1 MSFKSGGAT
10 PSSDMDTSDPIAIV
24 GMAVRLP
31 GGVRNTEDF
40 WNLMM
45 DKRSGLIPI
54 PKERWNSEGFYSP
67 VAKWGTVQNKEAYMF
82 SQADNDLTKFDA
94 SYFTC
99 GEKEIERMDP
109 MQRQLLEIARE
120 CLDNAGETNWRG
132 EEIGCYVGNFSSDW
146 QDDLSMDPHAS
157 GLYRGSGY
165 LDFLQPNRV
174 SYEYGWTGPSMLV
187 KTGCSSSMVAL
198 HLAAEAVQN
207 GACKSA
213 MALGCNLITSVI
225 TSIVFTETGVLSPS
239 GKCKTFDLLADG
251 YGRGEAVN
259 AVYVKRLS
267 DALRDGNP
275 VRAII
280 RASATNND
288 GRSNGIMSPNTYL
301 QEALIRKTY
310 EKAGVPFN
318 KTAFFEC
325 HGTGTPTGD
334 PLEVAAV
341 ARIWKDNEGVMIG
354 AVKPNVGH
362 SEGAA
367 GLTSVIKAVLA
378 LENRVIPPNIYMDN
392 PNPRIP
398 WEEAKLSVPTEPTSW
413 PENRDE
419 RISVNS
425 FGVAGSNAH
434 VILESFEG
442 WQKLQDDASSISSD
456 SGVSVRSP
464 GQRLL
469 LFSASHMTSLEKQ
482 VEQHREYL
490 RKKNTD
496 VDDLAYTLGHHR
508 DHLSCRAYAIANE
521 DGVFDPSSFK
531 RKPAVSRRLVLAF
544 TGQGVHWGGMGK
556 RLIESNDVFR
566 STISRL
572 DVWLQSLPESHRPSW
587 TLEKELS
594 LDDAFSRVGQRGYSH
609 PCATAVQIAL
619 VDVLASLGI
628 RPDAVTGH
636 SGGEAA
642 AAYAAGSISA
652 EAAMAV
658 AYFRGWLL
666 VNGTVP
672 PGTMAAVSLGPRE
685 VEPFLIPGVVV
696 GCENSQLSTTLS
708 GDPVCIQHCID
719 QIMRRHPD
727 VKARV
732 LNLETSFHSP
742 WIEPLAGPYE
752 DLLKPH
758 LADAKAPTVPHFS
771 SVTGLEMTGDEFGA
785 NYWRRNFVQPVLF
798 NTAVR
803 TLVKSNPNNL
813 FIEVGPHPALQ
824 RPVNEILRSIPEA
837 ACEYITTLHRAED
850 TNLSMLRLAGELFVQ
865 GAPVDMASVIPK
877 GRVLTDLPTYPWLH
891 DVTYMDEPRNPSRY
905 KQRKHTRH
913 VLLGARVLEGN
924 DIEPAWRNMLDL
936 KEVPWLMDHIVNG
949 QIVFPGAGYMAMAG
963 EAMRQVANG
972 QDSYTIRDMSITTGM
987 TVPKEKKMELYTRL
1001 IPEDKPSP
1009 EGQWYHFKIMS
1020 YDGYHWVTHCSGF
1033 VRSGAE
1039 ADKTTVTSAQAEQ
1052 EFAREIEAEGWYK
1065 AVKAV
1070 GIDWQTAFQGLD
1082 QITAN
1087 PVRREATATVYD
1099 FEDTTHYAAHPTL
1112 LDQMLQINL
1121 VAQTHG
1127 QKRRLDSILLPT
1139 FISRLGV
1146 LGNQDLCMRAY
1157 GSINEA
1163 PEGMTA
1169 NAAIFT
1175 DEGRPTVYLEGLS
1188 YSELPV
1194 AKREEVLLGSTFEWK
1209 KDITMVDSVSEIE
1222 SSTLDASEELRD
1234 AIRLLGFKT
1243 PDAKVIEIGSG
1254 ETGVTRIALEALQPA
1269 RHKRLYNSY
1278 TYVCTSEEQLDEATA
1293 AVNALEK
1300 EDVSIIDLEQLSLC
1314 HIPDVVVLSLSTL
1327 LSDDRYLQDD
1337 LTELKSMQTAG
1348 SRLIVHSQDDCVMVS
1363 NDNGDKVAKRLQSL
1377 GYTLHS
1383 KTKSGL
1389 ILAEPAKRVSL
1400 EQDNT
1405 KVTILAHSTPGG
1417 RTVAEE
1423 VQSYFQAKGF
1433 KTQISSAQLV
1443 PSDGSLVISLLDL
1456 TDNTVYDLE
1465 PQTFRPF
1472 MDSLCNLRGSLI
1484 WVIPS
1489 VHGDCKDARP
1499 AMIQGTARTVRMENK
1514 ADITLVEAD
1523 DLPATRTGLPD
1534 ALFKIC
1540 QSLPNRRKGGDLDA
1554 DYDYAI
1560 MDGNVHIPR
1569 MYWFGFSDPDVS
1581 KALPAAR
1588 ETPMFRDDASY
1599 LLVGGFGGLGRSV
1612 ATWLLEHGA
1621 RNLVFLS
1628 RSAKN
1633 PDNESFVRE
1642 LESYPGCVVTSV
1654 SGDVGNADDVLEAIN
1669 SAPKPVAGVLQLSL
1683 VLKDNSTAEMTWEEW
1698 DGVVNPRVR
1707 GTWNVHQAL
1716 LDAQVPLDFFVIF
1729 GSGGGHTGYYGQ
1741 ANYSASNTYLD
1752 AFVEYRHHLG
1762 LPASII
1768 DLGVVGDVG
1777 YLLERDDLYE
1787 NFKNGGFFFLKEQDV
1802 LDSAAIAVANSS
1814 GGPYSSFCLGGLS
1827 EKPLSD
1833 PTNRVNWK
1841 RDVRFAQSHYF
1852 LKSKTETVG
1861 EAKESDE
1868 AETFISLAR
1877 SDPAT
1882 LRDGA
1887 TVMGLARFISATL
1900 SHLMLRPVEDFPLT
1914 ESLTSIG
1921 LDSIISIELVD
1932 WIHQQFHIGLTS
1944 MEVTQCTSL
1953 MHLAEKITEELIS
1966 SV

>member
-1 MSFKSGGAT
+1 MSSKSGAAT
-10 PSSDMDTSDPIAIV
+10 PSSEMGTSDPIAIV

-31 GGVRNTEDF
+31 GGVKNTEDF

-45 DKRSGLIPI
+45 NKQSGLIPI

-82 SQADNDLTKFDA
+82 TQADNDLTKFDA

-120 CLDNAGETNWRG
+120 CLDNAGEVNWRG
-132 EEIGCYVGNFSSDW
+132 QEIGCYVGNFSSDW

-207 GACKSA
+207 GTCKSA

-259 AVYVKRLS
+259 AVY
-267 DALRDGNP
+267 
-275 VRAII
+275 
-280 RASATNND
+280 
-288 GRSNGIMSPNTYL
+288 
-301 QEALIRKTY
+301 EALIRKTY
-310 EKAGVPFN
+310 EKAGLPFN

-341 ARIWKDNEGVMIG
+341 ARIWKDHDGVMIG

-378 LENRVIPPNIYMDN
+378 LENRVIPPNIYMEN

-398 WEEAKLSVPTEPTSW
+398 WDEAKLSVPTEPTFW
-413 PENRDE
+413 PADRDE

-434 VILESFEG
+434 VILESYDG

-469 LFSASHMTSLEKQ
+469 LFSAAHLTSLEKQ
-482 VEQHREYL
+482 VDQHKHYIETKSADL
-490 RKKNTD
+490 
-496 VDDLAYTLGHHR
+496 DDLAYTLGHHR

-521 DGVFDPSSFK
+521 EGVFDLSSFK
-531 RKPAVSRRLVLAF
+531 RKPTTSRRLILTF
-544 TGQGVHWGGMGK
+544 TGQGVHWAGMGK
-556 RLIESNDVFR
+556 SLIETNEVFR
-566 STISRL
+566 DSIKKL
-572 DVWLQSLPESHRPSW
+572 DVWLQSLPEEHRPTWS
-587 TLEKELS
+587 LEKELS
-594 LDDAFSRVGQRGYSH
+594 IDDDSSRVGQRGYSH

-619 VDVLASLGI
+619 VDVLASLGV

-642 AAYAAGSISA
+642 AAYAAGSVTA

-672 PGTMAAVSLGPRE
+672 PGTMAAVSLGPKE
-685 VEPFLIPGVVV
+685 VEPFLIPGVVI
-696 GCENSQLSTTLS
+696 GCENSHLNSTLS

-727 VKARV
+727 VKAKV

-752 DLLKPH
+752 ELLKPY
-758 LADAKAPTVPHFS
+758 LVNAKAPTVPHFS
-771 SVTGLEMTGDEFGA
+771 SVTGLEMTEADFGA
-785 NYWRRNFVQPVLF
+785 NYWRRNFVHPVLF
-798 NTAVR
+798 NTAMR
-803 TLVKSNPNNL
+803 AILKSNNNNL
-813 FIEVGPHPALQ
+813 FVEVGPHPALQ
-824 RPVNEILRSIPEA
+824 RPISEILRSVPDSS
-837 ACEYITTLHRAED
+837 CEYITTLRRAED

-865 GAPVDMASVIPK
+865 GAPADMATIIPK

-913 VLLGARVLEGN
+913 VILGARVLEGN

-972 QDSYTIRDMSITTGM
+972 SDAYTIRDMSIITGM
-987 TVPKEKKMELYTRL
+987 TIPKEKKMELYTRM
-1001 IPEDKPSP
+1001 IPEDKLSD
-1009 EGQWYHFKIMS
+1009 EGQWYNFKIMS
-1020 YDGYHWVTHCSGF
+1020 YDGHAWVTHCSGHI
-1033 VRSGAE
+1033 RSGAE
-1039 ADKTTVTSAQAEQ
+1039 AEKTSIASAQAEQ
-1052 EFAREIEAEGWYK
+1052 EFAREIDAEGWYK

-1070 GIDWQTAFQGLD
+1070 GIDWQTAFQGLE

-1087 PVRREATATVYD
+1087 TVKREATATVYD

-1157 GSINEA
+1157 GSIQEDA
-1163 PEGMTA
+1163 KGMTA
-1169 NAAIFT
+1169 NAAIYT

-1194 AKREEVLLGSTFEWK
+1194 AKREEVLLGSTFEWRD
-1209 KDITMVDSVSEIE
+1209 DITMLDSLAEVG
-1222 SSTLDASEELRD
+1222 TANWDLVKDATEVIS
-1234 AIRLLGFKT
+1234 LLGFKS
-1243 PDAKVIEIGSG
+1243 PDSKVLEIGSG
-1254 ETGVTRIALEALQPA
+1254 STDITRLALDALQPTQ
-1269 RHKRLYNSY
+1269 HKRLYSEY
-1278 TYVCTSEEQLDEATA
+1278 TYVCTSGEQVDQVTEAVASLDRES
-1293 AVNALEK
+1293 
-1300 EDVSIIDLEQLSLC
+1300 VSVVDLEQLCMCNTTDIIL
-1314 HIPDVVVLSLSTL
+1314 LSISTL
-1327 LSDDRYLQDD
+1327 LSDDRHLLDD
-1337 LTELKSMQTAG
+1337 LTELKSLQTAG
-1348 SRLIVHSQDDCVMVS
+1348 SRLIVHDDGIATGGASDCEKISQ
-1363 NDNGDKVAKRLQSL
+1363 RLKCL
-1377 GYTLHS
+1377 GFVFHS
-1383 KTKSGL
+1383 QTPTGL
-1389 ILAEPAKRVSL
+1389 ILAEPM
-1400 EQDNT
+1400 
-1405 KVTILAHSTPGG
+1405 KVTEMDKSTIITILAHNSKEGLELASG
-1417 RTVAEE
+1417 VRSQCE
-1423 VQSYFQAKGF
+1423 SKGF
-1433 KTQISSAQLV
+1433 TTRVSHQNTV
-1443 PSDGSLVISLLDL
+1443 PSDGSVVISLLDL
-1456 TDNTVYDLE
+1456 TGNTIYDLSSE
-1465 PQTFRPF
+1465 TFRPF
-1472 MDSLCNLRGSLI
+1472 IDSLCNLSDSLI
-1484 WVIPS
+1484 WVIPA
-1489 VHGDCKDARP
+1489 VHGACKDAKP

-1514 ADITLVEAD
+1514 ADITLVEVD
-1523 DLPATRTGLPD
+1523 DISISSNGMSK
-1534 ALFKIC
+1534 ALLNIV
-1540 QSLPNRRKGGDLDA
+1540 QSLPNRRKGGELDA
-1554 DYDYAI
+1554 DFDYAI
-1560 MDGNVHIPR
+1560 VDGKVQIPR
-1569 MYWFGFSDPDVS
+1569 MSWFGFSEPEVS
-1581 KALPAAR
+1581 QAIPSTKEASI
-1588 ETPMFRDDASY
+1588 FRNDASY
-1599 LLVGGFGGLGRSV
+1599 LLIGGFGGLGRSV

-1628 RSAKN
+1628 RSAGSA
-1633 PDNESFVRE
+1633 DNEPFVKE
-1642 LESYPGCVVTSV
+1642 LESYPGSV
-1654 SGDVGNADDVLEAIN
+1654 IKTISGDVSNPGDVLKAIN
-1669 SAPKPVAGVLQLSL
+1669 EAPEPLAGVMQLSL

-1698 DGVVNPRVR
+1698 SGVVDPRVR
-1707 GTWNVHQAL
+1707 GTWNVHEAL
-1716 LDAQVPLDFFVIF
+1716 LDANVPLDFFVIF

-1741 ANYSASNTYLD
+1741 ANYSAANTYLD

-1787 NFKNGGFFFLKEQDV
+1787 GFKNGGFFFLKEQDV
-1802 LDSAAIAVANSS
+1802 LDSASIAVANSS
-1814 GGPYSSFCLGGLS
+1814 GGPFSSFCLGGLS

-1833 PTNRVNWK
+1833 PSNRVNWK

-1852 LKSKTETVG
+1852 HKMNAAGSGET
-1861 EAKESDE
+1861 KENDE

-1882 LRDGA
+1882 LRDSA
-1887 TVMGLARFISATL
+1887 TAASLARFISATL
-1900 SHLMLRPVEDFPLT
+1900 SHLMLRPIEDFPLT
-1914 ESLTSIG
+1914 ENLTSIG

-1953 MHLAEKITEELIS
+1953 IHLAEKIIEEVIA

>member
-1 MSFKSGGAT
+1 MSSKSGAAT
-10 PSSDMDTSDPIAIV
+10 PSSEMGTSDPIAIV
-24 GMAVRLP
+24 GMALRLP
-31 GGVRNTEDF
+31 GGVKNTEDF

-45 DKRSGLIPI
+45 NKQS
-54 PKERWNSEGFYSP
+54 
-67 VAKWGTVQNKEAYMF
+67 VGTVQNKEAYMF
-82 SQADNDLTKFDA
+82 TQADNDLTKFDA

-109 MQRQLLEIARE
+109 MQRQLLQIARE
-120 CLDNAGETNWRG
+120 CLDNAGEVNWRG
-132 EEIGCYVGNFSSDW
+132 QEIGCYVGNFSSDW

-198 HLAAEAVQN
+198 HLAAEAAKN
-207 GACKSA
+207 GTCKSA

-275 VRAII
+275 VRAIL
-280 RASATNND
+280 RASGTNND

-310 EKAGVPFN
+310 EKAGLPFN

-341 ARIWKDNEGVMIG
+341 ARIWKDHDGVIIG
-354 AVKPNVGH
+354 AIKPNVGH

-378 LENRVIPPNIYMDN
+378 LENRVIPPNIYMEN

-398 WEEAKLSVPTEPTSW
+398 WDEAKLSVPTEPTFW
-413 PENRDE
+413 PADRDE

-434 VILESFEG
+434 VILDSY
-442 WQKLQDDASSISSD
+442 DD

-464 GQRLL
+464 GKRLL
-469 LFSASHMTSLEKQ
+469 LFSAAHLTSLEKQ
-482 VEQHREYL
+482 VDQHKLYIETKSADL
-490 RKKNTD
+490 
-496 VDDLAYTLGHHR
+496 DDLAYTLGHHR

-521 DGVFDPSSFK
+521 EGVFDLSSFK
-531 RKPAVSRRLVLAF
+531 RKPTTSRRLILTF
-544 TGQGVHWGGMGK
+544 TGQGVHWAGMGK
-556 RLIESNDVFR
+556 SLIETNEVFR
-566 STISRL
+566 DSIKKL
-572 DVWLQSLPESHRPSW
+572 DVWLQSLPEEHRPTWSM
-587 TLEKELS
+587 EKELS
-594 LDDAFSRVGQRGYSH
+594 IDDDSSRVGQRGYSH

-619 VDVLASLGI
+619 VDVLASLGV

-642 AAYAAGSISA
+642 AAYAAGSVTA

-672 PGTMAAVSLGPRE
+672 PDTMAAVSLGPKE
-685 VEPFLIPGVVV
+685 VEPFLIPGVVI
-696 GCENSQLSTTLS
+696 GCENSHLNSTLS
-708 GDPVCIQHCID
+708 GDPVCIQHYID

-727 VKARV
+727 VKAKV

-742 WIEPLAGPYE
+742 WIEPLAGSYE
-752 DLLKPH
+752 ELLKPY
-758 LADAKAPTVPHFS
+758 LVNAKAPTVPHFS
-771 SVTGLEMTGDEFGA
+771 SVTGLEMTEADFGA

-798 NTAVR
+798 NTAMGAM
-803 TLVKSNPNNL
+803 LKSNNNNL
-813 FIEVGPHPALQ
+813 FVEVGPHPALQ
-824 RPVNEILRSIPEA
+824 RPISEILRSVPDSP
-837 ACEYITTLHRAED
+837 CEYITTLRRAED

-865 GAPVDMASVIPK
+865 GAPADMTTIIPK

-891 DVTYMDEPRNPSRY
+891 DVTYIDEPRNPSRY

-936 KEVPWLMDHIVNG
+936 KGVPWLMDHIVNG

-963 EAMRQVANG
+963 EAMRQVTNG
-972 QDSYTIRDMSITTGM
+972 SDAYTIRDMSIITGM
-987 TVPKEKKMELYTRL
+987 TIPKEKKMELYTRM
-1001 IPEDKPSP
+1001 IPEDKLSD
-1009 EGQWYHFKIMS
+1009 EGQWYNFKIMS
-1020 YDGYHWVTHCSGF
+1020 YDGHAWVTHCSGYI
-1033 VRSGAE
+1033 RSGAE
-1039 ADKTTVTSAQAEQ
+1039 AEKTSIASAQAEQ
-1052 EFAREIEAEGWYK
+1052 EFAREIDAEGWYK

-1070 GIDWQTAFQGLD
+1070 GIDWQTAFQGPE

-1087 PVRREATATVYD
+1087 TVKREATATVYD

-1157 GSINEA
+1157 GSIQEDA
-1163 PEGMTA
+1163 KGMTA
-1169 NAAIFT
+1169 NAAIYT
-1175 DEGRPTVYLEGLS
+1175 NEGRPTVYLEGLS

-1194 AKREEVLLGSTFEWK
+1194 AKREEVLLGSTFEWRD
-1209 KDITMVDSVSEIE
+1209 DITMLYSLAEVGTANSDLVKDTTEVIS
-1222 SSTLDASEELRD
+1222 
-1234 AIRLLGFKT
+1234 LLGFKS
-1243 PDAKVIEIGSG
+1243 PGSKVLEIGSG
-1254 ETGVTRIALEALQPA
+1254 STDITRLALDALQPTQ
-1269 RHKRLYNSY
+1269 HKRLYSEY
-1278 TYVCTSEEQLDEATA
+1278 TYVCTSGEQVDQVTEAVASLDRES
-1293 AVNALEK
+1293 
-1300 EDVSIIDLEQLSLC
+1300 VSVVDLEQLCMCNTTDIIL
-1314 HIPDVVVLSLSTL
+1314 LSISTL
-1327 LSDDRYLQDD
+1327 LSDDRHLLDD
-1337 LTELKSMQTAG
+1337 LTELKSLQTAG
-1348 SRLIVHSQDDCVMVS
+1348 SRLIVHDDGIATGGASDCEKISQ
-1363 NDNGDKVAKRLQSL
+1363 RLKCL
-1377 GYTLHS
+1377 GFVFHS
-1383 KTKSGL
+1383 QTPTGL
-1389 ILAEPAKRVSL
+1389 ILAEPM
-1400 EQDNT
+1400 
-1405 KVTILAHSTPGG
+1405 KVTEMDKSTIITILAHNSKEGLELASG
-1417 RTVAEE
+1417 VRSQCE
-1423 VQSYFQAKGF
+1423 SKGF
-1433 KTQISSAQLV
+1433 TTRVSHQNTV
-1443 PSDGSLVISLLDL
+1443 PSDGSVVISLLDL
-1456 TDNTVYDLE
+1456 TGNTIYDLSSE
-1465 PQTFRPF
+1465 TFRPF
-1472 MDSLCNLRGSLI
+1472 IDSLCNLSDSLI
-1484 WVIPS
+1484 WVIPA
-1489 VHGDCKDARP
+1489 VHGACKDAKP

-1514 ADITLVEAD
+1514 ADITLVEVD
-1523 DLPATRTGLPD
+1523 DISISSNGMSK
-1534 ALFKIC
+1534 ALLNIV
-1540 QSLPNRRKGGDLDA
+1540 QSLPNRRKGGELDA
-1554 DYDYAI
+1554 DFDYASV
-1560 MDGNVHIPR
+1560 DGKVQIPR
-1569 MYWFGFSDPDVS
+1569 VSWFGFSEPEVS
-1581 KALPAAR
+1581 QAIPSTK
-1588 ETPMFRDDASY
+1588 EGSIFRNDASY
-1599 LLVGGFGGLGRSV
+1599 LLIGGFGGLRRSV

-1628 RSAKN
+1628 RSAGSA
-1633 PDNESFVRE
+1633 DNEPFVKE
-1642 LESYPGCVVTSV
+1642 LESYPGSV
-1654 SGDVGNADDVLEAIN
+1654 IKTISGDVSNPGDVLKAIN
-1669 SAPKPVAGVLQLSL
+1669 EAPEPLAGVMQLSL

-1698 DGVVNPRVR
+1698 SGVVDPRVR

-1716 LDAQVPLDFFVIF
+1716 LDANVPLDSFVIF

-1741 ANYSASNTYLD
+1741 ANYSAANTYLD

-1787 NFKNGGFFFLKEQDV
+1787 GFKNGGFFFLKEQDV

-1814 GGPYSSFCLGGLS
+1814 GGPFSSFCLGGLS

-1833 PTNRVNWK
+1833 PSNRVNWK

-1852 LKSKTETVG
+1852 HKMNAAGSGET
-1861 EAKESDE
+1861 KENDE

-1877 SDPAT
+1877 SNPAT
-1882 LRDGA
+1882 LRDSA
-1887 TVMGLARFISATL
+1887 TAASLARFISATF
-1900 SHLMLRPVEDFPLT
+1900 SHLMLRPIEDFPLT
-1914 ESLTSIG
+1914 ENLTSIS

-1932 WIHQQFHIGLTS
+1932 WIHQQFHISLTS
-1944 MEVTQCTSL
+1944 IEVTQYTSL
-1953 MHLAEKITEELIS
+1953 IHLAKKISYKNGTVIAS
-1966 SV
+1966 

>member
-1 MSFKSGGAT
+1 MSSMSGINT
-10 PSSDMDTSDPIAIV
+10 PSSETDASDPIAIV

-31 GGVRNTEDF
+31 GGVRNPEDF
-40 WNLMM
+40 WNLMIN
-45 DKRSGLIPI
+45 KGSGLIPI

-109 MQRQLLEIARE
+109 MQRQLLEITRE

-132 EEIGCYVGNFSSDW
+132 QEIGCYVGNFSSDW

-198 HLAAEAVQN
+198 HLAAEAVQS

-280 RASATNND
+280 RASGTNND

-310 EKAGVPFN
+310 EKAGLPFN

-341 ARIWKDNEGVMIG
+341 ARIWKDHDGVMIG

-378 LENRVIPPNIYMDN
+378 LENRIIPPNIYMEN

-398 WEEAKLSVPTEPTSW
+398 WAEAKLSVPTDPTAW
-413 PENRDE
+413 PANRDE

-434 VILESFEG
+434 VILESYEG
-442 WQKLQDDASSISSD
+442 WQKLQDDASSVSSD

-469 LFSASHMTSLEKQ
+469 LFSAAHMTSLEKQ
-482 VEQHREYL
+482 LQQHKEYL
-490 RKKNTD
+490 EKKHTD
-496 VDDLAYTLGHHR
+496 LDDLAYTLGHHR
-508 DHLSCRAYAIANE
+508 DHLNCRAYAIADE
-521 DGVFDPSSFK
+521 QGAFDASSFK
-531 RKPAVSRRLVLAF
+531 RKPTVARRTILVF
-544 TGQGVHWGGMGK
+544 TGQGVHWAGMGK
-556 RLIESNDVFR
+556 ALLDSNDVFR
-566 STISRL
+566 DSIRKL
-572 DVWLQSLPESHRPSW
+572 DDWLQSLPEEHRPSW
-587 TLEKELS
+587 SLEKELS
-594 LDDAFSRVGQRGYSH
+594 IDDGTSRVGQRGYSH

-619 VDVLASLGI
+619 TDVLASLNI

-658 AYFRGWLL
+658 AYFRGWILL
-666 VNGTVP
+666 NGKGVP
-672 PGTMAAVSLGPRE
+672 PGTMAAVSLGPKE
-685 VEPFLIPGVVV
+685 IEPFLIPGVVV
-696 GCENSQLSTTLS
+696 GCENSHMNTTLS
-708 GDPVCIQHCID
+708 GDPVCIQHCVD

-727 VKARV
+727 VKAKV

-752 DLLKPH
+752 ELLKPH
-758 LADAKAPTVPHFS
+758 LAGTKAPTVPHFS
-771 SVTGLEMTGDEFGA
+771 SVTGLEMKGAEFGA
-785 NYWRRNFVQPVLF
+785 NYWRQNFVQPVLF
-798 NTAVR
+798 NTALR
-803 TLVKSNPNNL
+803 TLMKSNNNNL

-824 RPVNEILRSIPEA
+824 RPISEILRSIPEA
-837 ACEYITTLHRAED
+837 ACEYITTLRRAED
-850 TNLSMLRLAGELFVQ
+850 SNMSVLRLAGELFVQ
-865 GAPVDMASVIPK
+865 GTPVNMSDVIPK
-877 GRVLTDLPTYPWLH
+877 GRVLTDLPSYPWLH
-891 DVTYMDEPRNPSRY
+891 DVTYIDEPRNPSRY

-972 QDSYTIRDMSITTGM
+972 SEAYTIRDMSITTGM
-987 TVPKEKKMELYTRL
+987 TVPKEKKMELYTRM
-1001 IPEDKPSP
+1001 IPEDRLSS
-1009 EGQWYHFKIMS
+1009 EGLWYNFKIMS
-1020 YDGYHWVTHCSGF
+1020 CDGHHWVTHCSGF
-1033 VRSGAE
+1033 IRSGAE
-1039 ADKTTVTSAQAEQ
+1039 EDKTFITSSQAEQ
-1052 EFAREIEAEGWYK
+1052 EFPREIEAEGWYK
-1065 AVKAV
+1065 AVRAV

-1087 PVRREATATVYD
+1087 SVSREATATVYD
-1099 FEDTTHYAAHPTL
+1099 FDDTTRYAAHPTL

-1127 QKRRLDSILLPT
+1127 QRRRLDSILLPT

-1146 LGNQDLCMRAY
+1146 LGDQDLRMRVY
-1157 GSINEA
+1157 GSIQETVD
-1163 PEGMTA
+1163 GMTA
-1169 NAAIFT
+1169 NAAIYT
-1175 DEGRPTVYLEGLS
+1175 EDGRPTIYLEGLS

-1209 KDITMVDSVSEIE
+1209 RDITMVDSVTEVQAGGNNA
-1222 SSTLDASEELRD
+1222 TDDLREVT
-1234 AIRLLGFKT
+1234 ALLGFKS
-1243 PDAKVIEIGSG
+1243 PDARVLEIGSG
-1254 ETGVTRIALEALQPA
+1254 ATDVTRIVLNSLHPQQ
-1269 RHKRLYNSY
+1269 HKRLYSNY
-1278 TYVCTSEEQLDEATA
+1278 TYVCTSDDEVEQITDLFKDWG
-1293 AVNALEK
+1293 K
-1300 EDVSIIDLEQLSLC
+1300 EDISVIDIEQLSMC
-1314 HIPDVVVLSLSTL
+1314 SSADIVVMPLSVL
-1327 LSDDRYLQDD
+1327 LSSDHYLLDD
-1337 LTELKSMQTAG
+1337 LTELKTLQTSG
-1348 SRLIVHSQDDCVMVS
+1348 SRLIVH
-1363 NDNGDKVAKRLQSL
+1363 NNGTGITDKANPGIVVQRLNNL
-1377 GYTLHS
+1377 GYNLHS
-1383 KTKSGL
+1383 HTSTGL
-1389 ILAEPAKRVSL
+1389 ILAQPTKLADL
-1400 EQDNT
+1400 DQDT
-1405 KVTILAHSTPGG
+1405 SITVLAQSTPRGAS
-1417 RTVAEE
+1417 VAAE
-1423 VQSYFQAKGF
+1423 VQALFNSCGLEAR
-1433 KTQISSAQLV
+1433 ISHDKVV
-1443 PSDGSLVISLLDL
+1443 PSTGSVTISLLDL
-1456 TDNTVYDLE
+1456 DSNTVFDLE
-1465 PQTFRPF
+1465 SATFRPF
-1472 MDSLCNLRGSLI
+1472 MDSLCNMNGSLI
-1484 WVIPS
+1484 WVLPS
-1489 VHGDCKDARP
+1489 VHGDCKDPRP

-1514 ADITLVEAD
+1514 ADITLVEVDELSIARGSF
-1523 DLPATRTGLPD
+1523 AK
-1534 ALFKIC
+1534 AIYKIC
-1540 QSLPNRRKGGDLDA
+1540 QNLPKRRKGVDLDA
-1554 DYDYAI
+1554 DYDYAVL
-1560 MDGNVHIPR
+1560 DGKVHIPR
-1569 MYWFGFSDPDVS
+1569 MYWFGFSEPEVS
-1581 KALPAAR
+1581 KALPTTRDA
-1588 ETPMFRDDASY
+1588 PMFRDDVSY
-1599 LLVGGFGGLGRSV
+1599 LLIGGFGGLGRSV

-1628 RSAKN
+1628 RSAASPN
-1633 PDNESFVRE
+1633 NEPFVKE
-1642 LESYPGCVVTSV
+1642 LESYPGTVIKVV
-1654 SGDVGNADDVLEAIN
+1654 SGDVGIPEDVSKAIN
-1669 SAPKPVAGVLQLSL
+1669 EAPKPVGGVLQLSL

-1698 DGVVNPRVR
+1698 SGVVDPRVC
-1707 GTWNVHQAL
+1707 GTWNVHKAL
-1716 LDAQVPLDFFVIF
+1716 MDANVPLDFFLIF

-1741 ANYSASNTYLD
+1741 ANYSAANTYLD
-1752 AFVEYRHHLG
+1752 AFVEYRHQLG

-1787 NFKNGGFFFLKEQDV
+1787 GFKNGGFFFLKEQDV
-1802 LDSAAIAVANSS
+1802 LDSAAIAVCNSN

-1833 PTNRVNWK
+1833 PSNRVNWK
-1841 RDVRFAQSHYF
+1841 RDIRFAQSHYF
-1852 LKSKTETVG
+1852 HKSKTTVAG
-1861 EAKESDE
+1861 EAKESNE
-1868 AETFISLAR
+1868 AESFISLAR
-1877 SDPAT
+1877 SDPDT
-1882 LRDGA
+1882 LRDST
-1887 TVMGLARFISATL
+1887 TVTSLARFISATL
-1900 SHLMLRPVEDFPLT
+1900 SHLMLRPVEDFPLA
-1914 ESLTSIG
+1914 ENLTSIG

-1953 MHLAEKITEELIS
+1953 LHLAEKIIEELLS
-1966 SV
+1966 AS

>member
-1 MSFKSGGAT
+1 MSPKSGVAT
-10 PSSDMDTSDPIAIV
+10 PSSEMDPSDPIAIV

-40 WNLMM
+40 WDLMM
-45 DKRSGLIPI
+45 NKRSGLIPI

-109 MQRQLLEIARE
+109 MQRQLLEITRE

-132 EEIGCYVGNFSSDW
+132 QEIGCYVGNFSSDW

-198 HLAAEAVQN
+198 HLAAEAVQS

-280 RASATNND
+280 RGSGTNND

-310 EKAGVPFN
+310 EKAGLKDFSR
-318 KTAFFEC
+318 TAFFEC

-341 ARIWKDNEGVMIG
+341 ARIWKDYNGVMIG

-378 LENRVIPPNIYMDN
+378 LENRVIPPNIYMEN

-398 WEEAKLSVPTEPTSW
+398 WEEAKLSVPTEPT
-413 PENRDE
+413 PFPADRDE

-456 SGVSVRSP
+456 SGVSVRAP

-469 LFSASHMTSLEKQ
+469 LFSAAHLTSLEKQ
-482 VEQHREYL
+482 IDQHKEYL
-490 RKKNTD
+490 QKKGTD
-496 VDDLAYTLGHHR
+496 LDDLAYTLSHHR
-508 DHLSCRAYAIANE
+508 DALACRAYAIADE
-521 DGVFDPSSFK
+521 HGAFEPSSFK
-531 RKPAVSRRLVLAF
+531 RKPTVARRTVLVF
-544 TGQGVHWGGMGK
+544 TGQGVHWAGMGK
-556 RLIESNDVFR
+556 ALIETNDVFR
-566 STISRL
+566 NSIQKL
-572 DVWLQSLPESHRPSW
+572 DKWLQSLPEAHRPNWS
-587 TLEKELS
+587 LEKELS
-594 LDDAFSRVGQRGYSH
+594 IDDASSRVGQRGYSH

-619 VDVLASLGI
+619 TDVLASLGI

-642 AAYAAGSISA
+642 AAYAAGSVSA
-652 EAAMAV
+652 EAALAV

-666 VNGTVP
+666 VNGKVP

-696 GCENSQLSTTLS
+696 GCENSQFNTTLS

-719 QIMRRHPD
+719 QITRRHPD
-727 VKARV
+727 VKAKV
-732 LNLETSFHSP
+732 LNLETAFHSP

-758 LADAKAPTVPHFS
+758 LADAKAPSIPHFS

-798 NTAVR
+798 NTALR
-803 TLVKSNPNNL
+803 TLMKSNNNNL

-824 RPVNEILRSIPEA
+824 RPMNEILRSMPEA
-837 ACEYITTLHRAED
+837 SCEYISTLRRGED
-850 TNLSMLRLAGELFVQ
+850 TNMSMLRLAGELFVQ
-865 GAPVDMASVIPK
+865 GAPVDLSSIMPK

-891 DVTYMDEPRNPSRY
+891 DVSYFDEPRNPSRY

-972 QDSYTIRDMSITTGM
+972 LDSYTIRDMSITTGM
-987 TVPKEKKMELYTRL
+987 TVPKEKKMELYTRM
-1001 IPEDKPSP
+1001 IPEDKPSS
-1009 EGQWYHFKIMS
+1009 EGQWYSFKIMS
-1020 YDGYHWVTHCSGF
+1020 CDGHHWVTHCSGF
-1033 VRSGAE
+1033 IRSGAE
-1039 ADKTTVTSAQAEQ
+1039 AEKTSISSAQAEQ

-1082 QITAN
+1082 QITASTTT
-1087 PVRREATATVYD
+1087 REATATVYD
-1099 FEDTTHYAAHPTL
+1099 FEDTTQYAAHPTL

-1139 FISRLGV
+1139 FVSRLGV
-1146 LGNQDLCMRAY
+1146 LGNQDLRMRAY
-1157 GSINEA
+1157 GSIKDG
-1163 PEGMTA
+1163 PDGMTA
-1169 NAAIFT
+1169 NAVIYT
-1175 DEGRPTVYLEGLS
+1175 EEGRPTVYLEGLS

-1209 KDITMVDSVSEIE
+1209 EDATMIDSVAEL
-1222 SSTLDASEELRD
+1222 SSIDAAQELRD
-1234 AIRLLGFKT
+1234 VVSLLTFKS
-1243 PDAKVIEIGSG
+1243 PDSRIIEIG
-1254 ETGVTRIALEALQPA
+1254 TGATDVTRIALEAAHPSQ
-1269 RHKRLYNSY
+1269 HKRLYSEY
-1278 TYVCTSEEQLDEATA
+1278 TYVTTSDDEVEQVTD
-1293 AVNALEK
+1293 ALAEI
-1300 EDVSIIDLEQLSLC
+1300 EGNEVSVVDMEQLSLC
-1314 HIPDVVVLSLSTL
+1314 HPADVVLLPLATL
-1327 LSDDRYLQDD
+1327 LLDDRYLQDD
-1337 LTELKSMQTAG
+1337 LTELQNLQTTG
-1348 SRLIVHSQDDCVMVS
+1348 SRLIVHNLSGGADVVAHE
-1363 NDNGDKVAKRLQSL
+1363 DKINQRLQGL
-1377 GYTLHS
+1377 GYTIHS
-1383 KTKSGL
+1383 KTSSGL
-1389 ILAEPAKRVSL
+1389 ILAEPAKRAELDKGTSI
-1400 EQDNT
+1400 
-1405 KVTILAHSTPGG
+1405 TILAQATPQGSEL
-1417 RTVAEE
+1417 AKQ
-1423 VQSYFQAKGF
+1423 VQSYFESKGF
-1433 KTQISSAQLV
+1433 RAEVSNATTVPADSSFT
-1443 PSDGSLVISLLDL
+1443 ISLLDVDG
-1456 TDNTVYDLE
+1456 TSVYDLNSE
-1465 PQTFRPF
+1465 SFRPF
-1472 MDSLCNLRGSLI
+1472 LDSLCNLKGSLI
-1484 WVIPS
+1484 WVLPS
-1489 VHGDCKDARP
+1489 VHGSCKDPRP

-1523 DLPATRTGLPD
+1523 DASVLGSD
-1534 ALFKIC
+1534 FSKALFKIS
-1540 QSLPNRRKGGDLDA
+1540 QSLPKRRKGGDLDA

-1560 MDGNVHIPR
+1560 LNGKVHIPR
-1569 MYWFGFSDPDVS
+1569 MYWFGFSEPAVS
-1581 KALPAAR
+1581 KSLP
-1588 ETPMFRDDASY
+1588 ETKDSPMFRDDASY

-1628 RSAKN
+1628 RSASSSQ
-1633 PDNESFVRE
+1633 NEPFVKE
-1642 LESYPGCVVTSV
+1642 LESYPGAVIKTV
-1654 SGDVGNADDVLEAIN
+1654 SGDVGNAEDVLKAIKE
-1669 SAPKPVAGVLQLSL
+1669 APKPVAGVLQLSL
-1683 VLKDNSTAEMTWEEW
+1683 ILKDNSTAEMTYEEW
-1698 DGVVNPRVR
+1698 SGVVDPRVR

-1741 ANYSASNTYLD
+1741 ANYSAANTYLD
-1752 AFVEYRHHLG
+1752 AFVEHRHTLG

-1787 NFKNGGFFFLKEQDV
+1787 GFKNGGFFFLKEQDV
-1802 LDSAAIAVANSS
+1802 LDSAAIAIGNST

-1833 PTNRVNWK
+1833 PSNRVNWK

-1852 LKSKTETVG
+1852 HKSRAAAAG

-1877 SDPAT
+1877 SDPTT
-1882 LRDGA
+1882 LRDSA
-1887 TVMGLARFISATL
+1887 TVASLARFISATL

-1914 ESLTSIG
+1914 ENLTSIG

-1932 WIHQQFHIGLTS
+1932 WIHQQFHIGMTS

-1953 MHLAEKITEELIS
+1953 MHLAEKIIEDLIS
-1966 SV
+1966 SS

>member
-1 MSFKSGGAT
+1 MSPNLGAT
-10 PSSDMDTSDPIAIV
+10 TTSSETDTSDPIAIV

-40 WNLMM
+40 WNLMIN
-45 DKRSGLIPI
+45 KRSGLIPI

-132 EEIGCYVGNFSSDW
+132 QEIGCYVGNFSSDW

-198 HLAAEAVQN
+198 HLAAEAVQS
-207 GACKSA
+207 GACKAA

-259 AVYVKRLS
+259 AVFVKRLS

-310 EKAGVPFN
+310 EKAGLPFN

-341 ARIWKDNEGVMIG
+341 ARIWKDNDGVMIG

-378 LENRVIPPNIYMDN
+378 LENRVIPPNIYMEN

-398 WEEAKLSVPTEPTSW
+398 WDEAKLSVPMEPTPW

-434 VILESFEG
+434 VILESYEG

-464 GQRLL
+464 GRRLL

-482 VEQHREYL
+482 LNQHKKYL
-490 RKKNTD
+490 EEKGAD
-496 VDDLAYTLGHHR
+496 LDDLAYTLAHHR
-508 DHLSCRAYAIANE
+508 DHLSCRAYTIANE
-521 DGVFDPSSFK
+521 QGLFEPSSFK
-531 RKPAVSRRLVLAF
+531 RKPTVPRRLILTF
-544 TGQGVHWGGMGK
+544 TGQGVHWAGMGK
-556 RLIESNDVFR
+556 SLIENNEIFR
-566 STISRL
+566 NTILKL
-572 DVWLQSLPESHRPSW
+572 DVWLQSLPEFHRPSW
-587 TLEKELS
+587 SLEKELS
-594 LDDAFSRVGQRGYSH
+594 IDDKSSRVGQRGYSH

-666 VNGTVP
+666 LNGTVP
-672 PGTMAAVSLGPRE
+672 PGTMAAVNLGPKE

-696 GCENSQLSTTLS
+696 GCENSHLNTTLS

-727 VKARV
+727 VKAKI

-742 WIEPLAGPYE
+742 WIEPLASPYE
-752 DLLKPH
+752 ELLKPH
-758 LADAKAPTVPHFS
+758 LTNATAPAVPHFS
-771 SVTGLEMTGDEFGA
+771 SVTGLEMTGADFGA
-785 NYWRRNFVQPVLF
+785 SYWRRNFVQPVLF
-798 NTAVR
+798 NTAMR
-803 TLVKSNPNNL
+803 TLLKSSNNNL

-824 RPVNEILRSIPEA
+824 RPINDILRSIPEA
-837 ACEYITTLHRAED
+837 ACEYITTLRRAED
-850 TNLSMLRLAGELFVQ
+850 TSLSMLRLAGELFAQ
-865 GAPVDMASVIPK
+865 GASIDMTSVVPK

-891 DVTYMDEPRNPSRY
+891 DVTYIDEPRNSSRY

-949 QIVFPGAGYMAMAG
+949 QIVFPCAGYMAMAG

-972 QDSYTIRDMSITTGM
+972 QYSYTIRDMSITTSM
-987 TVPKEKKMELYTRL
+987 TVPREKKMELYTRM
-1001 IPEDKPSP
+1001 IPEGTVSSD
-1009 EGQWYHFKIMS
+1009 GQWYNFKIMS
-1020 YDGYHWVTHCSGF
+1020 FDGHHWVTHSTGF
-1033 VRSGAE
+1033 IRSGAE
-1039 ADKTTVTSAQAEQ
+1039 ADRTTITSVQAEQ
-1052 EFAREIEAEGWYK
+1052 EFAREIEAAAWYK

-1087 PVRREATATVYD
+1087 PVCREATATVYD
-1099 FEDTTHYAAHPTL
+1099 FDDTTNYAAHPTL

-1139 FISRLGV
+1139 FISSMGV
-1146 LGNQDLCMRAY
+1146 LGDQDLRMRAY
-1157 GSINEA
+1157 GSIKEG
-1163 PEGMTA
+1163 PIGMTA
-1169 NAAIFT
+1169 NAAIYT
-1175 DEGRPTVYLEGLS
+1175 EEGRLTVYLEGLS

-1194 AKREEVLLGSTFEWK
+1194 SKREEALLGSTFEWK
-1209 KDITMVDSVSEIE
+1209 KDITLVDSISEVE
-1222 SSTLDASEELRD
+1222 NSTSNALEELCE
-1234 AIRLLGFKT
+1234 AVSLLGFKV

-1254 ETGVTRIALEALQPA
+1254 TTDVTQIALEALHPVQ
-1269 RHKRLYNSY
+1269 HKRLYSDY
-1278 TYVCTSEEQLDEATA
+1278 TYVCTSEEKVEEVKN
-1293 AVNALEK
+1293 AVGLFEK
-1300 EDVSIIDLEQLSLC
+1300 EDVSVVDLEQLSLC
-1314 HIPDVVVLSLSTL
+1314 NKADIVLLSLPTL
-1327 LSDDRYLQDD
+1327 LSNDQYLQDD
-1337 LTELKSMQTAG
+1337 LTELKSLQTLG
-1348 SRLIVHSQDDCVMVS
+1348 SRLIVHNHGSTTV
-1363 NDNGDKVAKRLQSL
+1363 DNENADSVVQRLHSL
-1377 GYTLHS
+1377 GYSWHS

-1389 ILAEPAKRVSL
+1389 VLAQPIKCENLDKNKEVTVLTNDTL
-1400 EQDNT
+1400 EGITAANQV
-1405 KVTILAHSTPGG
+1405 KSCFES
-1417 RTVAEE
+1417 R
-1423 VQSYFQAKGF
+1423 GF
-1433 KTQISSAQLV
+1433 KTRISCDRLV

-1456 TDNTVYDLE
+1456 TNNTVYDLE
-1465 PQTFRPF
+1465 PKTFRPF
-1472 MDSLCNLRGSLI
+1472 MDSLCNMRGSLI

-1489 VHGDCKDARP
+1489 VRGACRDARP

-1523 DLPATRTGLPD
+1523 DASVSRTDFPE
-1534 ALFKIC
+1534 ALYKIC
-1540 QSLPNRRKGGDLDA
+1540 QSLPCRRKGGDFDA
-1554 DYDYAI
+1554 DYDYSI
-1560 MDGNVHIPR
+1560 MDGKIHIPR
-1569 MYWFGFSDPDVS
+1569 MYWFGLSEPDVS
-1581 KALPAAR
+1581 KRLAA
-1588 ETPMFRDDASY
+1588 TQDTLMFRKDVSY
-1599 LLVGGFGGLGRSV
+1599 LLIGGFGGLGRSV

-1628 RSAKN
+1628 RSARSPN
-1633 PDNESFVRE
+1633 NEAFIKE
-1642 LESYPGCVVTSV
+1642 LESYPGCVVKAV
-1654 SGDVGNADDVLEAIN
+1654 SGDVSNPEDVLKAIN
-1669 SAPKPVAGVLQLSL
+1669 SAPNPVAGVLQLSL

-1698 DGVVNPRVR
+1698 RSVIDPRVR

-1716 LDAQVPLDFFVIF
+1716 LEAHVPLDFFVIF

-1741 ANYSASNTYLD
+1741 ANYSAANTYLD
-1752 AFVEYRHHLG
+1752 AFVEYRHNLG

-1787 NFKNGGFFFLKEQDV
+1787 SFKNGGFFFLKEQDV
-1802 LDSAAIAVANSS
+1802 LDSAAIAVTNSS

-1841 RDVRFAQSHYF
+1841 RDIRFAQSHYF
-1852 LKSKTETVG
+1852 HKSKPAAAG
-1861 EAKESDE
+1861 DAKESDK
-1868 AETFISLAR
+1868 AETLISLAR
-1877 SDPAT
+1877 SDPAA
-1882 LRDGA
+1882 LRDSA
-1887 TVMGLARFISATL
+1887 IVTGLARFISATL

-1914 ESLTSIG
+1914 ENLTSIG

-1953 MHLAEKITEELIS
+1953 MHLAEKVIEELIS

>member
-1 MSFKSGGAT
+1 MSPKPGAAT
-10 PSSDMDTSDPIAIV
+10 LSSEMETSDPIAIV

-31 GGVRNTEDF
+31 GGVKNTEDF

-45 DKRSGLIPI
+45 NKQSGLIPI

-82 SQADNDLTKFDA
+82 SQADNDLNKFDA

-132 EEIGCYVGNFSSDW
+132 QEIGCYVGNFSSDW

-259 AVYVKRLS
+259 AVYVKKLS

-275 VRAII
+275 IRAII

-310 EKAGVPFN
+310 EKAGLPFN

-341 ARIWKDNEGVMIG
+341 ARIWKDHDGIMIG

-378 LENRVIPPNIYMDN
+378 LENRVIPPNIYMEN

-398 WEEAKLSVPTEPTSW
+398 WEEGKLSVPTEPAFW
-413 PENRDE
+413 PEDRDE

-434 VILESFEG
+434 VILESYEG

-469 LFSASHMTSLEKQ
+469 LFSAAHLTSLEKQ
-482 VEQHREYL
+482 VDQHKQYL
-490 RKKNTD
+490 ETKSAD
-496 VDDLAYTLGHHR
+496 LDDLAHTLGQHR

-521 DGVFDPSSFK
+521 EGGFDPSSFK
-531 RKPAVSRRLVLAF
+531 RKPITARRLILTF
-544 TGQGVHWGGMGK
+544 TGQGVHWAGMGK
-556 RLIESNDVFR
+556 SLIETNEVFR
-566 STISRL
+566 DSIRKL
-572 DVWLQSLPESHRPSW
+572 DVWLQSLSEEHRPSW
-587 TLEKELS
+587 TLEQELS
-594 LDDAFSRVGQRGYSH
+594 IDDESSRVGQRGYSH

-619 VDVLASLGI
+619 VDVLASLGV

-642 AAYAAGSISA
+642 AAYAAGSVTA

-666 VNGTVP
+666 VNGVVP

-685 VEPFLIPGVVV
+685 VEPFLIPGVVI
-696 GCENSQLSTTLS
+696 GCENSHLNSTLS
-708 GDPVCIQHCID
+708 GDPVCIQHCVD

-727 VKARV
+727 VKAKI

-752 DLLKPH
+752 ELLKPY
-758 LADAKAPTVPHFS
+758 LADTKAPIVPHFS
-771 SVTGLEMTGDEFGA
+771 SVTGVEMTKADFGA

-798 NTAVR
+798 NTAMR
-803 TLVKSNPNNL
+803 AILKSNNNNL
-813 FIEVGPHPALQ
+813 FVEVGPHPALQ
-824 RPVNEILRSIPEA
+824 RPISEILRSVPESS
-837 ACEYITTLHRAED
+837 CEYITTLRRAED
-850 TNLSMLRLAGELFVQ
+850 TTLSMLRLAGELFLQ
-865 GAPVDMASVIPK
+865 GAPVDTSTVIAE
-877 GRVLTDLPTYPWLH
+877 GRVLTDLPNYPWLH

-905 KQRKHTRH
+905 KQRKHPRH

-949 QIVFPGAGYMAMAG
+949 QIVFPGAGYMAIAG

-972 QDSYTIRDMSITTGM
+972 SDAYTIRDMSITTGM
-987 TVPKEKKMELYTRL
+987 TVPKEKKMELYTRM
-1001 IPEDKPSP
+1001 IPEDKPSA
-1009 EGQWYHFKIMS
+1009 EGQWYNFKIMS
-1020 YDGYHWVTHCSGF
+1020 CDGHHWVTHCSGF
-1033 VRSGAE
+1033 IRSGAE
-1039 ADKTTVTSAQAEQ
+1039 ADKTSITSAQADQ
-1052 EFAREIEAEGWYK
+1052 EFAREIEAQGWYK

-1070 GIDWQTAFQGLD
+1070 GIDWQTAFQGLE
-1082 QITAN
+1082 QITAS
-1087 PVRREATATVYD
+1087 PVNREATATVYD

-1146 LGNQDLCMRAY
+1146 LGSQDLCMRAY
-1157 GSINEA
+1157 GSIQEGS
-1163 PEGMTA
+1163 EGMTA
-1169 NAAIFT
+1169 NAAIYT
-1175 DEGRPTVYLEGLS
+1175 EEGRPTVYLEGLS
-1188 YSELPV
+1188 YSKLPV
-1194 AKREEVLLGSTFEWK
+1194 AKREEVLLGSTFEWR
-1209 KDITMVDSVSEIE
+1209 KDITMMESVAEMESGNLDFAKDISE
-1222 SSTLDASEELRD
+1222 
-1234 AIRLLGFKT
+1234 AIFLLGFKT
-1243 PDAKVIEIGSG
+1243 PDSRVLEIGSG
-1254 ETGVTRIALEALQPA
+1254 STDITRIALDALQPTE
-1269 RHKRLYNSY
+1269 HKRLYSEY
-1278 TYVCTSEEQLDEATA
+1278 TYVCTSEEKVQRVTEAT
-1293 AVNALEK
+1293 
-1300 EDVSIIDLEQLSLC
+1300 EDLGHENISVVDLEQLC
-1314 HIPDVVVLSLSTL
+1314 MCNTADVVLLPLSIL
-1327 LSDDRYLQDD
+1327 LSDDRFLLDD
-1337 LTELKSMQTAG
+1337 LTELKSLQTVG
-1348 SRLIVHSQDDCVMVS
+1348 SRLIVHDSGLVTDAIS
-1363 NDNGDKVAKRLQSL
+1363 NSDQISKRLKTL
-1377 GYTLHS
+1377 GYVLHS
-1383 KTKSGL
+1383 QIASGL
-1389 ILAEPAKRVSL
+1389 ILAEPTKRTEMDRST
-1400 EQDNT
+1400 NI
-1405 KVTILAHSTPGG
+1405 TILTHDTKEGNHLAN
-1417 RTVAEE
+1417 E
-1423 VQSYFQAKGF
+1423 VQSHFELRGF
-1433 KTQISSAQLV
+1433 TVEVSHQNMG
-1443 PSDGSLVISLLDL
+1443 PSDGSLIISLLDL
-1456 TDNTVYDLE
+1456 TGNTIYDLASE
-1465 PQTFRPF
+1465 TFRPF

-1484 WVIPS
+1484 WVIPT
-1489 VHGDCKDARP
+1489 VHGACKDAKP

-1523 DLPATRTGLPD
+1523 DLSVSSSGISK
-1534 ALFKIC
+1534 ALYKIV

-1554 DYDYAI
+1554 DFDYAI
-1560 MDGNVHIPR
+1560 VDGQVHIPR
-1569 MYWFGFSDPDVS
+1569 MYWFGLSEPQVT
-1581 KALPAAR
+1581 KALPSTQDA
-1588 ETPMFRDDASY
+1588 PMFRDDVSY
-1599 LLVGGFGGLGRSV
+1599 LLIGGFGGLGRSL

-1628 RSAKN
+1628 RSAGSI
-1633 PDNESFVRE
+1633 DNEPFVKE
-1642 LESYPGCVVTSV
+1642 LESYPGCIIKTV
-1654 SGDVGNADDVLEAIN
+1654 SGDVSSSDDVLKAISEA
-1669 SAPKPVAGVLQLSL
+1669 PMPVAGVMQLSL
-1683 VLKDNSTAEMTWEEW
+1683 ILKDNSTAEMTWEEW
-1698 DGVVNPRVR
+1698 SGVVDPRVR

-1716 LDAQVPLDFFVIF
+1716 LDANVPLDFFVIF

-1741 ANYSASNTYLD
+1741 ANYSAANTYLD

-1787 NFKNGGFFFLKEQDV
+1787 GFKNGGFFFLKEQDV
-1802 LDSAAIAVANSS
+1802 LDSTAIAVAHSS

-1833 PTNRVNWK
+1833 PSNRVNWK

-1852 LKSKTETVG
+1852 HKSSTSTSA
-1861 EAKESDE
+1861 EARVNDE

-1882 LRDGA
+1882 LRDSA
-1887 TVMGLARFISATL
+1887 TVTSLARFISATL

-1914 ESLTSIG
+1914 ENLTSIG

-1953 MHLAEKITEELIS
+1953 MHLSEKIIEEVIAFCN
-1966 SV
+1966 

>member
-1 MSFKSGGAT
+1 MSPKSGITT
-10 PSSDMDTSDPIAIV
+10 PSSEMDASDPIAIV

-40 WNLMM
+40 WDLMM
-45 DKRSGLIPI
+45 NKRSGLIPI

-109 MQRQLLEIARE
+109 MQRQLLEITRE

-198 HLAAEAVQN
+198 HLAAEAVQS

-275 VRAII
+275 VRAIL
-280 RASATNND
+280 RASGTNND

-310 EKAGVPFN
+310 EKAGLPFN

-341 ARIWKDNEGVMIG
+341 ARIWKDHDGVLIG

-367 GLTSVIKAVLA
+367 GLTSVIKAILA
-378 LENRVIPPNIYMDN
+378 LENRVIPPNIYMEN

-398 WEEAKLSVPTEPTSW
+398 WEEAKLSVPTEPTAW
-413 PENRDE
+413 PADRDE

-434 VILESFEG
+434 VILESYEG
-442 WQKLQDDASSISSD
+442 WLKLQDDASSVSSD
-456 SGVSVRSP
+456 SGVSVRAP

-469 LFSASHMTSLEKQ
+469 LFSAAHQTSLEKQ
-482 VEQHREYL
+482 VDQHKEYL
-490 RKKNTD
+490 EKKTSD
-496 VDDLAYTLGHHR
+496 LDDLAYTLSRHR
-508 DHLSCRAYAIANE
+508 EHLSCRAYAIADENGAFE
-521 DGVFDPSSFK
+521 PSSFK
-531 RKPAVSRRLVLAF
+531 RKPTVARRTVLVF
-544 TGQGVHWGGMGK
+544 TGQGVHWAGMGK
-556 RLIESNDVFR
+556 ALIESNDVFR
-566 STISRL
+566 ASIRKL
-572 DVWLQSLPESHRPSW
+572 DTWLQSLPEAHRPDW

-594 LDDAFSRVGQRGYSH
+594 IDNGSSRVGQRGYSH

-619 VDVLASLGI
+619 TDVLASLNI
-628 RPDAVTGH
+628 KPDAVTGH

-652 EAAMAV
+652 EAALAV

-672 PGTMAAVSLGPRE
+672 PGTMAAVSLGPKE

-696 GCENSQLSTTLS
+696 GCENSQLNTTLS

-719 QIMRRHPD
+719 QITRRHPD
-727 VKARV
+727 VKAKV
-732 LNLETSFHSP
+732 LNLETAFHSP

-752 DLLKPH
+752 DLLKPY

-771 SVTGLEMTGDEFGA
+771 SVTSLEMKGDEFGA

-798 NTAVR
+798 NTALR
-803 TLVKSNPNNL
+803 TLMKSNSNNL

-824 RPVNEILRSIPEA
+824 RPMNEILRSIPEA
-837 ACEYITTLHRAED
+837 ACEYISTLRRAED
-850 TNLSMLRLAGELFVQ
+850 TNISMLRLAGELFVQ
-865 GAPVDMASVIPK
+865 GTPVDMSTIIPK
-877 GRVLTDLPTYPWLH
+877 GRVLTDLPNYPWLH
-891 DVTYMDEPRNPSRY
+891 DVSYFEEPKNASRY

-987 TVPKEKKMELYTRL
+987 TVPKEKKMELYTRM
-1001 IPEDKPSP
+1001 IPEDKPSA
-1009 EGQWYHFKIMS
+1009 EGQWYNFKIMS
-1020 YDGYHWVTHCSGF
+1020 CDGHHWVTHCSGF
-1033 VRSGAE
+1033 IRSGAE
-1039 ADKTTVTSAQAEQ
+1039 AEKTSITSAQAEQ
-1052 EFAREIEAEGWYK
+1052 EFAREIDAEGWYK

-1082 QITAN
+1082 QITASTTT
-1087 PVRREATATVYD
+1087 REATATVYD

-1146 LGNQDLCMRAY
+1146 LGDQDLRMRAY
-1157 GSINEA
+1157 GSIKDGA
-1163 PEGMTA
+1163 EGMTA
-1169 NAAIFT
+1169 NAVIYT
-1175 DEGRPTVYLEGLS
+1175 EEGRPTVYLEGLS

-1209 KDITMVDSVSEIE
+1209 QDITMVDSVTEVE
-1222 SSTLDASEELRD
+1222 TTDATQELRD
-1234 AIRLLGFKT
+1234 LVGLLSFKI
-1243 PDAKVIEIGSG
+1243 PDARIIEIGSG
-1254 ETGVTRIALEALQPA
+1254 ATDVTRIALEAAHPSE
-1269 RHKRLYNSY
+1269 HKRLYSDY
-1278 TYVCTSEEQLDEATA
+1278 TYVCTSEEEVEQVTEAL
-1293 AVNALEK
+1293 NEM
-1300 EDVSIIDLEQLSLC
+1300 EGNEVSVVDMEQLSLC
-1314 HIPDVVVLSLSTL
+1314 NAADVVLLPLATL
-1327 LSDDRYLQDD
+1327 LSDDRYLLDD
-1337 LTELKSMQTAG
+1337 LTELVGLQTVG
-1348 SRLIVHSQDDCVMVS
+1348 GRLLVHNFGGQSDAKPDEE
-1363 NDNGDKVAKRLQSL
+1363 KVKQRLQSL
-1377 GYTLHS
+1377 GYKFHS
-1383 KTKSGL
+1383 KTSSGL
-1389 ILAEPAKRVSL
+1389 ILAEPTKSADL
-1400 EQDNT
+1400 DQNT
-1405 KVTILAHSTPGG
+1405 KITILAQDTAHGSKL
-1417 RTVAEE
+1417 AKD
-1423 VQSYFQAKGF
+1423 VQTYFEGQGF
-1433 KTQISSAQLV
+1433 KAHICNDKTV
-1443 PSDGSLVISLLDL
+1443 PSESSFTISLLDVDS
-1456 TDNTVYDLE
+1456 TTVYDLNSE
-1465 PQTFRPF
+1465 SFRPF
-1472 MDSLCNLRGSLI
+1472 MDSLCNLKGSLV
-1484 WVIPS
+1484 WVLPS
-1489 VHGDCKDARP
+1489 VHGVCKDARP

-1523 DLPATRTGLPD
+1523 DLSIAGSNF
-1534 ALFKIC
+1534 AKAIYKIC
-1540 QSLPNRRKGGDLDA
+1540 QSLPKRRKGGDLDA

-1560 MDGNVHIPR
+1560 LNGKVHIPR
-1569 MYWFGFSDPDVS
+1569 MYWFGFSEPAVS
-1581 KALPAAR
+1581 KSLP
-1588 ETPMFRDDASY
+1588 ETKDSPMFRDDASY

-1628 RSAKN
+1628 RSAASAQ
-1633 PDNESFVRE
+1633 NEPFVKE
-1642 LESYPGCVVTSV
+1642 LESYPGAVIKTV
-1654 SGDVGNADDVLEAIN
+1654 SGDVSNAEDVLKAIN
-1669 SAPKPVAGVLQLSL
+1669 EAPKPVAGVLQLSL
-1683 VLKDNSTAEMTWEEW
+1683 ILKDNSTAEMTYEEW
-1698 DGVVNPRVR
+1698 SGVVDPRVR

-1716 LDAQVPLDFFVIF
+1716 ADAQVPLDFFVIF

-1741 ANYSASNTYLD
+1741 ANYSAANTYLV
-1752 AFVEYRHHLG
+1752 AFVEYRHNLG

-1787 NFKNGGFFFLKEQDV
+1787 GFKNGGFFFLKEQDV
-1802 LDSAAIAVANSS
+1802 LDSAAIAIGNSS

-1833 PTNRVNWK
+1833 PSNRVNWK

-1852 LKSKTETVG
+1852 HKSKAAAAG

-1877 SDPAT
+1877 SDPTT
-1882 LRDGA
+1882 LRDSA
-1887 TVMGLARFISATL
+1887 TVTTLARFISATL

-1914 ESLTSIG
+1914 ENLTSIG

-1932 WIHQQFHIGLTS
+1932 WIHNQFHIGMTS

-1953 MHLAEKITEELIS
+1953 MHLSEKIIEELIAS
-1966 SV
+1966 A

>member
-1 MSFKSGGAT
+1 MSPKSGAAT
-10 PSSDMDTSDPIAIV
+10 PSSEMDTSDPIAIV

-31 GGVRNTEDF
+31 GGVKNTEDF

-45 DKRSGLIPI
+45 NKQSGLIPI

-132 EEIGCYVGNFSSDW
+132 QEIGCYVGNFSSDW

-207 GACKSA
+207 GTCKSA

-275 VRAII
+275 VRAIL
-280 RASATNND
+280 RASGTNND

-310 EKAGVPFN
+310 EKAGLPFN

-341 ARIWKDNEGVMIG
+341 ARIWKDHDGVMIG

-378 LENRVIPPNIYMDN
+378 LENRVIPPNIYMEN

-398 WEEAKLSVPTEPTSW
+398 WDEAKLSVPTEPTFW
-413 PENRDE
+413 PADRDE

-434 VILESFEG
+434 VILESYEG

-469 LFSASHMTSLEKQ
+469 LFSAAHLTSLEKQ
-482 VEQHREYL
+482 VDQHKQYIETKSADL
-490 RKKNTD
+490 
-496 VDDLAYTLGHHR
+496 DDLAYTLGHHR

-521 DGVFDPSSFK
+521 EGAFDPSSFK
-531 RKPAVSRRLVLAF
+531 RKPTTARRLILTF
-544 TGQGVHWGGMGK
+544 TGQGVHWAGMGK
-556 RLIESNDVFR
+556 SLIETNEVFR
-566 STISRL
+566 DSIRKL
-572 DVWLQSLPESHRPSW
+572 DVWLQSLPEEHRPTW
-587 TLEKELS
+587 TLEKELCI
-594 LDDAFSRVGQRGYSH
+594 DDDSSRVGQRGYSH

-619 VDVLASLGI
+619 VDVLASLGV

-642 AAYAAGSISA
+642 AAYAAGSVSA

-672 PGTMAAVSLGPRE
+672 PGTMAAVSLGPKE

-696 GCENSQLSTTLS
+696 GCENSHLNSTLS
-708 GDPVCIQHCID
+708 GDPVCIQHCVD

-727 VKARV
+727 VKAKV

-752 DLLKPH
+752 ELLKPY

-771 SVTGLEMTGDEFGA
+771 SVTGLEMTEAEFGA

-798 NTAVR
+798 NTAMR
-803 TLVKSNPNNL
+803 AILKSNNNNL
-813 FIEVGPHPALQ
+813 FVEVGPHPALQ
-824 RPVNEILRSIPEA
+824 RPISEILRNVPESS
-837 ACEYITTLHRAED
+837 CEYISTLRRAED

-865 GAPVDMASVIPK
+865 GAPVDMSTVISK

-949 QIVFPGAGYMAMAG
+949 QIVFPGAGYVAMAG
-963 EAMRQVANG
+963 EAMRQVASG
-972 QDSYTIRDMSITTGM
+972 SDAYTIRDMSIITGM
-987 TVPKEKKMELYTRL
+987 TVPKEKKMELYTRM
-1001 IPEDKPSP
+1001 IPEDKPSD
-1009 EGQWYHFKIMS
+1009 EGQWYNFKIMS
-1020 YDGYHWVTHCSGF
+1020 YDGYAWVTHCSGF
-1033 VRSGAE
+1033 IRSGAE
-1039 ADKTTVTSAQAEQ
+1039 AERTSITNAQAQQ
-1052 EFAREIEAEGWYK
+1052 EFAREIDAEGWYK

-1070 GIDWQTAFQGLD
+1070 GIDWQTAFQGLE

-1087 PVRREATATVYD
+1087 TVNREATATVYD

-1157 GSINEA
+1157 GSIQEDA
-1163 PEGMTA
+1163 KGMTA
-1169 NAAIFT
+1169 NAAIYT

-1194 AKREEVLLGSTFEWK
+1194 AKREEVLLGSTFEWREDITMLDSLAEVGITNSTFA
-1209 KDITMVDSVSEIE
+1209 KDITE
-1222 SSTLDASEELRD
+1222 
-1234 AIRLLGFKT
+1234 AISLLGFKS
-1243 PDAKVIEIGSG
+1243 PDSKVLEIGSG
-1254 ETGVTRIALEALQPA
+1254 STDITRLALNALQPTH
-1269 RHKRLYNSY
+1269 HKRLYSEY
-1278 TYVCTSEEQLDEATA
+1278 TYVCTSEEQVEQVTESVAT
-1293 AVNALEK
+1293 LER
-1300 EDVSIIDLEQLSLC
+1300 DSVSVVDLEQLCMCNTTDIVL
-1314 HIPDVVVLSLSTL
+1314 LSLSTL
-1327 LSDDRYLQDD
+1327 LSDDRYLLDD
-1337 LTELKSMQTAG
+1337 LTELKSLQTAG
-1348 SRLIVHSQDDCVMVS
+1348 SRLVIHNDGIATAETSNSERISQ
-1363 NDNGDKVAKRLQSL
+1363 RLNSL
-1377 GYTLHS
+1377 GYVLHS
-1383 KTKSGL
+1383 QTSTGL
-1389 ILAEPAKRVSL
+1389 ILAEPVKRVKMDKST
-1400 EQDNT
+1400 N
-1405 KVTILAHSTPGG
+1405 VTILAYDSKEGNDLANG
-1417 RTVAEE
+1417 VKSQFE
-1423 VQSYFQAKGF
+1423 SKGF
-1433 KTQISSAQLV
+1433 TVQVSHQHTV
-1443 PSDGSLVISLLDL
+1443 PADGSLVISLLDL
-1456 TDNTVYDLE
+1456 TGNTIYNLSAE
-1465 PQTFRPF
+1465 TFRPF

-1484 WVIPS
+1484 WVIPT
-1489 VHGDCKDARP
+1489 VHGVCKDAKP

-1514 ADITLVEAD
+1514 ADITLVEVD
-1523 DLPATRTGLPD
+1523 DISRSGNGISK
-1534 ALFKIC
+1534 ALFNIV
-1540 QSLPNRRKGGDLDA
+1540 QSLPNRRKGGELDA
-1554 DYDYAI
+1554 DFDYAI
-1560 MDGNVHIPR
+1560 VDGKVQIPR
-1569 MYWFGFSDPDVS
+1569 MYWFGFSEPEIS
-1581 KALPAAR
+1581 KALPSTKEA
-1588 ETPMFRDDASY
+1588 PMFREDVSY
-1599 LLVGGFGGLGRSV
+1599 LLIGGFGGLGRSV

-1628 RSAKN
+1628 RSAGSA
-1633 PDNESFVRE
+1633 DNEPFVKE
-1642 LESYPGCVVTSV
+1642 LESYHGAVIKTV
-1654 SGDVGNADDVLEAIN
+1654 SGDVSSPDDVLKAIN
-1669 SAPKPVAGVLQLSL
+1669 EAPKPVAGVMQLSL
-1683 VLKDNSTAEMTWEEW
+1683 ILKDNSTAEMTWEEW
-1698 DGVVNPRVR
+1698 SGVVDPRVR

-1716 LDAQVPLDFFVIF
+1716 LDANVPLDFFVIF

-1741 ANYSASNTYLD
+1741 ANYSAANTYLD

-1777 YLLERDDLYE
+1777 YLLERDDLYGG
-1787 NFKNGGFFFLKEQDV
+1787 FRNGGFFFLKEQDV

-1833 PTNRVNWK
+1833 PSNRVNWK

-1852 LKSKTETVG
+1852 HKSNVASPG
-1861 EAKESDE
+1861 EAKENDE

-1882 LRDGA
+1882 LRDSA
-1887 TVMGLARFISATL
+1887 TVTSLARFISATL

-1914 ESLTSIG
+1914 EILTSIG

-1953 MHLAEKITEELIS
+1953 MHLAEKIIEEVIS